1 MKKSLLATAAGLL
14 LMACSGMQTP
24 APGIGST
31 PAPAPAPAS
40 TPAPTP
46 APRDQIITLLERACL
61 SDPMN
66 AAKWEAL
73 AAALATD
80 GQRERA
86 LKMYEQAAT
95 LHAHDARRDY
105 ALLQANAR
113 SLPVAPSPAAPA
125 DPMASMPR
133 TEVRQIGAAMVEVLR
148 VAPTL
153 AALSTS
159 PSASASASVS
169 ALAPGLPA
177 DPQAPSPLPLPLPA
191 PAQTMPALVRL
202 EISNGN
208 GVTGAAARMAR
219 SLSVDGLKTVRLTNV
234 KNFDVPLSRIEYRQ
248 EQQRMAES
256 LAERLGLP
264 LKATDEASSR
274 SDMRLVLGHDATPAT
289 RFK

>member
-24 APGIGST
+24 AP
-31 PAPAPAPAS
+31 AS
-40 TPAPTP
+40 WPAPTL
-46 APRDQIITLLERACL
+46 APRDQLITSLERACL

-113 SLPVAPSPAAPA
+113 SQPVAPAPA
-125 DPMASMPR
+125 TPADLMASMPR
-133 TEVRQIGAAMVEVLR
+133 TEVRQVGAAMVEVLR
-148 VAPTL
+148 VA
-153 AALSTS
+153 
-159 PSASASASVS
+159 SAST
-169 ALAPGLPA
+169 
-177 DPQAPSPLPLPLPA
+177 PA
-191 PAQTMPALVRL
+191 PAGMPAAPQGPAPLPIPAAAQPMSALVRL

-208 GVTGAAARMAR
+208 GVTGAAARLAR
-219 SLSVDGLKTVRLTNV
+219 SLDVEGLKTVRLTNV

-248 EQQRMAES
+248 EQQRMATS
-256 LAERLGLP
+256 LSERLGLP
-264 LKATDEASSR
+264 LKATDESSAR
-274 SDMRLVLGHDATPAT
+274 ADMRIVLGHDATPASQ
-289 RFK
+289 FK